1 MIKAGTFFNNR
12 FYVIDKLSHGGMG
25 IIFLGYDLRD
35 NRFVAIKTMFD
46 ELAGNEQHRNRFHR
60 EGDIYRNLNH
70 PNIVRLVQD
79 DCTGLAPYIVL
90 EFVRGRPLSDLVA
103 AGGALPLS
111 DSFAILEALTNALF
125 HAHVKGVIHRDL
137 KPHNVL
143 FTPEG
148 VIKLIDFGI
157 AYMEDM
163 RLKTEAGAMMGT
175 YMYASPEQN
184 QGNPLDER
192 SDLYSLGLLLFECLC
207 GERALKGRNVLE
219 VVRQQLSENLPA
231 VRDVAPDVPE
241 LFEELVDR
249 LTRKDPADRFPS
261 TRHLV
266 DAVLEIRLSATGDL
280 RSRLFPDP
288 DAGLWELTMRHYLQG
303 RFVEALEGARR
314 IAEHQPDSARIH
326 FLLGK
331 LYAAREIPYYAS
343 ESFRKAMELA
353 PDRLDYAVDFATALL
368 SLGWVPQAS
377 EEISAILERDPGNLF
392 ARGLHEVVLRGQEMG
407 FVGSC

>member
-35 NRFVAIKTMFD
+35 NRFVAIKTMFE
-46 ELAGNEQHRNRFHR
+46 ELSHHEQHRNRFHR

-79 DCTGLAPYIVL
+79 DCTGVSPYIVL
-90 EFVRGRPLSDLVA
+90 EFVRGRPLSDLISV
-103 AGGALPLS
+103 GGALPLS

-143 FTPEG
+143 ITPEG

-157 AYMEDM
+157 AYMEDV

-184 QGNPLDER
+184 QGNTLDER
-192 SDLYSLGLLLFECLC
+192 SDQYSLGLLLFECLT

-219 VVRQQLSENLPA
+219 VVRQQLAENLPA
-231 VRDVAPDVPE
+231 LRDVAPEVPE
-241 LFEELVDR
+241 IFEELIDR
-249 LTRKDPADRFPS
+249 MTRKEPADRFS
-261 TRHLV
+261 GTRHLV
-266 DAVLEIRLSATGDL
+266 DAVLDIRLSSAGEL
-280 RSRLFPDP
+280 QGRLFPDP
-288 DAGLWELTMRHYLQG
+288 DAKLWELTMRHYLQG
-303 RFVEALEGARR
+303 RYVDALEGARQ
-314 IAEHQPDSARIH
+314 IAEHQPDSARVH

-331 LYAAREIPYYAS
+331 LYAAREVPYYAS
-343 ESFRKAMELA
+343 ESFQKAMKLA
-353 PDRLDYAVDFATALL
+353 PERMDYAVDFASALL
-368 SLGWVPQAS
+368 ALGWVDKARAEVS
-377 EEISAILERDPGNLF
+377 RILDLDSGNLF
-392 ARGLHEVVLRGQEMG
+392 AKGLNDAILRGAEMG
-407 FVGSC
+407 FIEEC